1 MTDQEFHAKMNYF
14 YGVKDTL
21 GYDTVWSMYEFD
33 NIDQNI
39 LKEGTKRICYTF
51 YAADATVEELM
62 NDTAEMIEVSAIAVN
77 GTVRELWRA
86 AEACY
91 QQAKV
96 KGDWHYFIEDFEVQE
111 DGSLELVMG
120 S

>member
-1 MTDQEFHAKMNYF
+1 MTDQEFNAKMNYF
-14 YGVKDTL
+14 FGVKEAL
-21 GYDTVWSMYEFD
+21 GYDTVWSMYEFE

-39 LKEGTKRICYTF
+39 FKEGAKRICYKF
-51 YAADATVEELM
+51 YAKDATVEELI
-62 NDTAEMIEVSAIAVN
+62 NDTAEMIEVSSNAAN

-86 AEACY
+86 AESCF

-96 KGDWHYFIEDFEVQE
+96 QGDWHKYIEDFEMRE
-111 DGSLELVMG
+111 DGSFELVMG